1 MQDQEV
7 TITDMMFCRD
17 RRVQIQNEFIEKYQ
31 KPVISFCMNIPGP
44 IKTTPL
50 IRKGFEAGKDALLHA
65 LSAADMNVL
74 ESRVFHD
81 ITGDEM
87 LLCVDAPAEKIK
99 DLTQQI
105 EERHPY
111 GRLFDMDVIGTDG
124 MKLSRSSYRK
134 CLICDCQAQEC
145 ARARRHTV
153 AEMQDRGNSGEFP
166 ESRQF
171 ILTFFSRANALGGF
185 CLYWDIRKPSRD
197 LASPLTTPG
206 LGV

>member
-1 MQDQEV
+1 MQGQEV

-50 IRKGFEAGKDALLHA
+50 ICQGFEAGKKTLLSA
-65 LSAADMNVL
+65 LSEADMKIL

-81 ITGDEM
+81 ITGDEV

-99 DLTQQI
+99 DLTQKI
-105 EERHPY
+105 EETHPY
-111 GRLFDMDVIGTDG
+111 GRLFDMDVIGIDG
-124 MKLSRSSYRK
+124 QKLSRPSYRK

-153 AEMQDRGNSGEFP
+153 AEMQNKIE
-166 ESRQF
+166 E
-171 ILTFFSRANALGGF
+171 ILGTSPDPAN
-185 CLYWDIRKPSRD
+185 
-197 LASPLTTPG
+197 
-206 LGV
+206 

>member
-1 MQDQEV
+1 MQGQEV

-65 LSAADMNVL
+65 LSAANMEVL

-105 EERHPY
+105 EESHPY

-124 MKLSRSSYRK
+124 MKLSRPSYRK

-145 ARARRHTV
+145 ARTRRHSIS
-153 AEMQDRGNSGEFP
+153 EMQDKIE
-166 ESRQF
+166 E
-171 ILTFFSRANALGGF
+171 ILGTSHEPFNL
-185 CLYWDIRKPSRD
+185 D
-197 LASPLTTPG
+197 
-206 LGV
+206 

>member
-1 MQDQEV
+1 MQGQEV

-145 ARARRHTV
+145 ARARRHSIS
-153 AEMQDRGNSGEFP
+153 EMQDKIE
-166 ESRQF
+166 E
-171 ILTFFSRANALGGF
+171 ILGTSHVPVNL
-185 CLYWDIRKPSRD
+185 D
-197 LASPLTTPG
+197 
-206 LGV
+206 

>member
-1 MQDQEV
+1 MFGYIVMNKPEIKFKDFDLYRSFYCGLCRELKSKYGISGQISLTYDMTFVVILLSALYEPHTQKGSTRCIIHPVCKQPVRRNTV
-7 TITDMMFCRD
+7 T
-17 RRVQIQNEFIEKYQ
+17 EY
-31 KPVISFCMNIPGP
+31 
-44 IKTTPL
+44 
-50 IRKGFEAGKDALLHA
+50 
-65 LSAADMNVL
+65 AADMNVL

-134 CLICDCQAQEC
+134 CLICNCQAQEC

-153 AEMQDRGNSGEFP
+153 AEMQDRIEEILGNSQNP
-166 ESRQF
+166 V
-171 ILTFFSRANALGGF
+171 N
-185 CLYWDIRKPSRD
+185 LY
-197 LASPLTTPG
+197 
-206 LGV
+206 

>member
-1 MQDQEV
+1 MQGQEV

-81 ITGDEM
+81 ITGDEV

-111 GRLFDMDVIGTDG
+111 GRLFDMDVIGTDR
-124 MKLSRSSYRK
+124 MKLSRPSYRK

-145 ARARRHTV
+145 ARARRHSIS
-153 AEMQDRGNSGEFP
+153 EMQDKIE
-166 ESRQF
+166 E
-171 ILTFFSRANALGGF
+171 ILGTSHAPVN
-185 CLYWDIRKPSRD
+185 LY
-197 LASPLTTPG
+197 
-206 LGV
+206 

>member
-1 MQDQEV
+1 MQGQEV

-65 LSAADMNVL
+65 LSAANMEVL

-81 ITGDEM
+81 ITGDAM

-105 EERHPY
+105 EESHPY

-124 MKLSRSSYRK
+124 MKLSRPSYRK

-145 ARARRHTV
+145 ARARRHSIS
-153 AEMQDRGNSGEFP
+153 EMQDKIE
-166 ESRQF
+166 E
-171 ILTFFSRANALGGF
+171 ILGTSHEPFNL
-185 CLYWDIRKPSRD
+185 D
-197 LASPLTTPG
+197 
-206 LGV
+206 

>member
-1 MQDQEV
+1 MQGQEV

-65 LSAADMNVL
+65 LSAANMEVL

-111 GRLFDMDVIGTDG
+111 GRLFDMDVIGTDR
-124 MKLSRSSYRK
+124 MKLSRPSYRK

-145 ARARRHTV
+145 ARARRHSIS
-153 AEMQDRGNSGEFP
+153 EMQDKIE
-166 ESRQF
+166 E
-171 ILTFFSRANALGGF
+171 ILGTSHEPVN
-185 CLYWDIRKPSRD
+185 LY
-197 LASPLTTPG
+197 
-206 LGV
+206 

>member
-1 MQDQEV
+1 MQGQEV

-65 LSAADMNVL
+65 LSAANMEVL

-81 ITGDEM
+81 ITGDEV

-124 MKLSRSSYRK
+124 MKLSRPSYRK

-145 ARARRHTV
+145 ARARRHSIS
-153 AEMQDRGNSGEFP
+153 EMQNRIE
-166 ESRQF
+166 E
-171 ILTFFSRANALGGF
+171 ILGTSHAPVN
-185 CLYWDIRKPSRD
+185 LY
-197 LASPLTTPG
+197 
-206 LGV
+206 

>member
-1 MQDQEV
+1 MLGFLFICILCLFLIGAPIFVALGMGTTLSIMLEGNFPLVLVPQR
-7 TITDMMFCRD
+7 MFAGLD
-17 RRVQIQNEFIEKYQ
+17 
-31 KPVISFCMNIPGP
+31 SWP

-134 CLICDCQAQEC
+134 CLICNCQAQEC

-153 AEMQDRGNSGEFP
+153 AEMQDRIEEILGNSQNP
-166 ESRQF
+166 V
-171 ILTFFSRANALGGF
+171 N
-185 CLYWDIRKPSRD
+185 LY
-197 LASPLTTPG
+197 
-206 LGV
+206 

>member
-134 CLICDCQAQEC
+134 CLICDYQAQEC

-153 AEMQDRGNSGEFP
+153 AEMQDRIEEILGNSQNP
-166 ESRQF
+166 V
-171 ILTFFSRANALGGF
+171 N
-185 CLYWDIRKPSRD
+185 LY
-197 LASPLTTPG
+197 
-206 LGV
+206 

>member
-1 MQDQEV
+1 MQGQEV

-65 LSAADMNVL
+65 LSAANMEVL

-105 EERHPY
+105 EESHPY

-124 MKLSRSSYRK
+124 MKLSRPSYRK
-134 CLICDCQAQEC
+134 CLICDYQAQEC
-145 ARARRHTV
+145 ARARRHSIS
-153 AEMQDRGNSGEFP
+153 EMQDKIE
-166 ESRQF
+166 E
-171 ILTFFSRANALGGF
+171 ILGTSHEAFNL
-185 CLYWDIRKPSRD
+185 D
-197 LASPLTTPG
+197 
-206 LGV
+206 

>member
-1 MQDQEV
+1 MQGQEV

-65 LSAADMNVL
+65 LSAANMEVL

-87 LLCVDAPAEKIK
+87 LLCVDAPAKKIK

-105 EERHPY
+105 EESHPY
-111 GRLFDMDVIGTDG
+111 GRLFDMDGIGTDG
-124 MKLSRSSYRK
+124 MKLSRPSYRK

-145 ARARRHTV
+145 ARARRHSIS
-153 AEMQDRGNSGEFP
+153 EMQDKIE
-166 ESRQF
+166 E
-171 ILTFFSRANALGGF
+171 ILGTSHEPFNL
-185 CLYWDIRKPSRD
+185 D
-197 LASPLTTPG
+197 
-206 LGV
+206 